1 MESAIVVRYTDP
13 RQANLFGN
21 AKLVLHKFDSKLQ
34 PPKERRT
41 IRNEVDS
48 LSLKYR
54 VRRIQTHDNVIL
66 DTNDISILA
75 GEIYKVVAPC
85 ADPECSIEMLKEALE
100 AACLLVAEGQD
111 LVEVITRKLENRG
124 ANWRELPC
132 MQETP
137 RPIFTELV

>member
-21 AKLVLHKFDSKLQ
+21 GKLVLHKFDSKKQ
-34 PPKERRT
+34 DPKARRA
-41 IRNEVDS
+41 IRSEIDS

-75 GEIYKVVAPC
+75 AEVYKVVMPC
-85 ADPECSIEMLKEALE
+85 ADAECTVASLIEALE

-111 LVEVITRKLENRG
+111 LVDVITRKLENKSVD
-124 ANWRELPC
+124 WRELPC

-137 RPIFTELV
+137 RPIFAEVI